1 MRLHDIESAYLL
13 PRFAHNAEWEQ
24 KALDQVVKGVRAK
37 SFAMGAPYTSEA
49 ISALSDAELQAFYF
63 QYGIAIYYPDL
74 SRETRENMLFE
85 LARVY
90 RSLGTPHSV
99 ELLCEYIFDGADKV
113 VVEIHD
119 NLAFNA
125 AGELVDDSLLDLFDV
140 DLFPTSPTLSQDKI
154 ERIVEN
160 IFRFCRNSQT
170 LRDIIIEFP
179 DVAELPIA
187 ACDLEAFVYTIGGD
201 EIAEEPQPVAV
212 LPTVSVTGD
221 WGSGNWLY
229 VGVSAEYVYANASR
243 LLYISPG
250 GNQLLYDA
258 SKSYSPMRY
267 TSSNG
272 GSYKSPVG
280 KFTISG
286 NSDATAKVVVNN
298 ITSSNLV
305 LYSISVAV
313 CSSNQ
318 ATVVTVYDSQ
328 NTAYNAFKFTAG
340 GADYYYVLDSVQT
353 DWTDD
358 LSSIGYSLTQTLE
371 IVLALRYDPSTS
383 QWKTVAFDQ
392 TPAATENYWWG
403 CVIDQAGVTA
413 LQAIGLT
420 YHDPSSIWG
429 GSKFTGPIGNVVYN
443 SGYSYEVIAL
453 YSDMGTTE
461 VAQSLLPSLT
471 LEPLNRHNTD
481 LLTIWS
487 KNVLDTTPVKTWKV
501 RISKNS

>member
-24 KALDQVVKGVRAK
+24 NALDVVVKGVRAK
-37 SFAMGAPYTSEA
+37 SFAMGAPYARKA

-187 ACDLEAFVYTIGGD
+187 SCDLESYIYTVGGD
-201 EIAEEPQPVAV
+201 DIAAQPEAIRDYDFILIDATTGRVTYGVENLTEIEFTPTGYFTIDEGNEVIFVEQSPFPVVCIDEGTRTPESIAPDDSFDTELPYYASKLYIVTTDDGQDETLYGWEAEEGTPEPSVV
-212 LPTVSVTGD
+212 LPEVTTGLAYTSDSQSRIQIYTNAQFAVYDSSGNALSGD
-221 WGSGNWLY
+221 ANSSYALISYFPSGSG
-229 VGVSAEYVYANASR
+229 SETA
-243 LLYISPG
+243 
-250 GNQLLYDA
+250 
-258 SKSYSPMRY
+258 
-267 TSSNG
+267 
-272 GSYKSPVG
+272 
-280 KFTISG
+280 FISG
-286 NSDATAKVVVNN
+286 FSLIVVSGSLLLRNDSGETLWVQRFNYATCSDST
-298 ITSSNLV
+298 
-305 LYSISVAV
+305 
-313 CSSNQ
+313 
-318 ATVVTVYDSQ
+318 ATVVTVYNSS
-328 NTAYNAFKFTAG
+328 NVAYNAFKYTADG
-340 GADYYYVLDSVQT
+340 TDYYYVLDGTQT

-358 LSSIGYSLTQTLE
+358 LSSIGYH
-371 IVLALRYDPSTS
+371 I
-383 QWKTVAFDQ
+383 
-392 TPAATENYWWG
+392 
-403 CVIDQAGVTA
+403 
-413 LQAIGLT
+413 
-420 YHDPSSIWG
+420 
-429 GSKFTGPIGNVVYN
+429 
-443 SGYSYEVIAL
+443 
-453 YSDMGTTE
+453 
-461 VAQSLLPSLT
+461 
-471 LEPLNRHNTD
+471 
-481 LLTIWS
+481 
-487 KNVLDTTPVKTWKV
+487 
-501 RISKNS
+501 